1 MTERETV
8 ARVPSKYQAAIYD
21 WIRTGTG
28 NAVVEAVAGSGKT
41 STVLEALKLV
51 RGNVLFTAFN
61 ASIAAELSR
70 RAPGHV
76 KVSTLHSLGLK
87 AAKKYLHQADVDKD
101 GSKLD
106 GIALDAFPARWVGRL
121 DENAEIRKLAKRAVS
136 LAKATLIDPTSQS
149 EISVMMDRFGIES
162 EDVEDVGPVVRK
174 LPEMLDACLMDRA
187 QIDFDDM
194 IWLPVVMDLH
204 VHRFDWVFVDE
215 CQDLNRCQLEL
226 IMKTIRPGTRVVCVG
241 DRNQS
246 IYGFRGAD
254 TEAMTSTIERLKASV
269 FPLSITY
276 RCPTKHVAMAQAI
289 VPGIE
294 ARPDAPEGLVEILD
308 FNEALEM
315 MAPADLVLCRTNA
328 PLARVAFAL
337 IRAEKKAVIRGRDI
351 GTGICSLIK
360 KVSGRMGTATPIDL
374 FRDKLELHYQ
384 KELKKLSSAGK
395 STVNLSDK
403 VDTINV
409 LAEGLSTVREL
420 VDRTLRIF
428 DDTSDGIVCSSVH
441 RAKGLEADRVFII
454 DPDLMPHPMANKA
467 WEYEQEMHIKYVALT
482 RSKIEMYFVP
492 MPKEE

>member
-21 WIRTGTG
+21 WVRSGTG

-41 STVLEALKLV
+41 TTVLETLKLV
-51 RGNVLFTAFN
+51 RGKVLFTAFN
-61 ASIAAELSR
+61 ASIAEELSR

-87 AAKKYLHQADVDKD
+87 AVKKYLPRVDVDKD
-101 GSKLD
+101 GAKLD
-106 GIALDAFPARWVGRL
+106 GIAMEEFPARWVGRL
-121 DENAEIRKLAKRAVS
+121 DENAELRKLAKRAVS
-136 LAKATLIDPTSQS
+136 LAKSTLVDPTNPS
-149 EISVMMDRFGIES
+149 EISAIMDRFGIES
-162 EDVEDVGPVVRK
+162 EDVEDAGPVVRA

-194 IWLPVVMDLH
+194 IWLPIVMDLR
-204 VHRFDWVFVDE
+204 VEQFDWVFVDE

-226 IMKTIRPGTRVVCVG
+226 VMKTIRPGTRVVCVG

-254 TEAMTSTIERLKASV
+254 TEAMTTTVERLKAAV

-276 RCPTKHVAMAQAI
+276 RCPTKHVEMAKAI

-294 ARPDAPEGLVEILD
+294 ARPDAPEGLTEIID
-308 FNEALEM
+308 FDEALDL

-337 IRAEKKAVIRGRDI
+337 IRAGKKAVIRGRDI

-374 FRDKLELHYQ
+374 FREKLDLYYQ
-384 KELKKLSSAGK
+384 KELKKLSAAGK
-395 STVNLSDK
+395 SPVNLSDK
-403 VDTINV
+403 VDTIHV
-409 LAEGLSTVREL
+409 LAEGLYTVREL
-420 VDRTLRIF
+420 VDRTLKIF
-428 DDTSDGIVCSSVH
+428 DDNSDGIICSSVH
-441 RAKGLEADRVFII
+441 RAKGLEADRVFIVN
-454 DPDLMPHPMANKA
+454 PELMPHPMATKA
-467 WEYEQEMHIKYVALT
+467 WEYDQEMHIKYVALT
-482 RSKIEMYFVP
+482 RSKNEMYFVP
-492 MPKEE
+492 MPNEE

>member
-21 WIRTGTG
+21 WIRNGTG

-51 RGNVLFTAFN
+51 RGKVLFTAFN

-70 RAPGHV
+70 RAPGNV

-87 AAKKYLHQADVDKD
+87 ASRKYLPNADVDKD
-101 GSKLD
+101 GIKLD
-106 GIALDAFPARWVGRL
+106 SIALEAFPARWVGRL
-121 DENAEIRKLAKRAVS
+121 DENAEIRKLAKRAVG
-136 LAKATLIDPTSQS
+136 LAKATLADPTSQAEVS
-149 EISVMMDRFGIES
+149 IMMDRFGIES

-174 LPEMLDACLMDRA
+174 LPEMLDSCLMDRA

-194 IWLPVVMDLH
+194 VWLPVVMNLR
-204 VHRFDWVFVDE
+204 VEQFDWVFVDE

-226 IMKTIRPGTRVVCVG
+226 VMKTVRAGTRVVCVG

-254 TEAMTSTIERLKASV
+254 TEAMTTTVERLSATV

-276 RCPTKHVAMAQAI
+276 RCPTKHVEMARTI

-294 ARPDAPEGLVEILD
+294 ARPDAPEGIAEILC
-308 FNEALEM
+308 FEEALESM
-315 MAPADLVLCRTNA
+315 TSGDLVLCRTNA
-328 PLARVAFAL
+328 PLAKVAFAL
-337 IRAEKKAVIRGRDI
+337 IRTGKKAVIRGRDI

-360 KVSGRMGTATPIDL
+360 KVSGRMGTATMIDL
-374 FRDKLELHYQ
+374 FTEKLGQYFQ
-384 KELKKLSSAGK
+384 RELKKLTAAGK
-395 STVNLSDK
+395 STVNLTDK
-403 VDTINV
+403 VDTIYV
-409 LAEGLSTVREL
+409 LSEGLETVRDL
-420 VDRTLRIF
+420 VDRTLKIF
-428 DDTSDGIVCSSVH
+428 NDTSDGIVCSSVH
-441 RAKGLEADRVFII
+441 RAKGLEADRVFIV
-454 DPDLMPHPMANKA
+454 DPELMPHPMANKA

-482 RSKIEMYFVP
+482 RSKNEMYFVP